1 MYTPFLE
8 NKMSLKVI
16 PTNIGG
22 FNLPF
27 AQLQGPL
34 SSLFQN
40 QNPKN
45 LVYPADLGSNP
56 AMGHAVLFE
65 VFDYKTGFGDAT
77 TNLLGD
83 VTSKISASSIAKT
96 FGGTTSQNIEAA
108 KNLGVNAV
116 EAGNN
121 YIKETIAN
129 PSAAVSAL
137 SGPAGSAARLALAAV
152 TAPSYQRQKKN
163 QLATIA
169 LYMPDTLNVTYNSN
183 YGEVNL
189 TDSLGAKGFIGS
201 AISDAMKSYDKGG
214 IDEAQKI
221 LIKEYGTAYLAGKV
235 GNLLG
240 ANIGDLLQQ
249 AAGLYV
255 NPQTQL
261 LYRGVDLRTF
271 TLEFIFTP
279 KSAQEAKSTKDICDS
294 FAYYS
299 LPDLAGAGGG
309 TAGQFL
315 TPPQLFTIK
324 FKFLGKNDILG
335 SVSSVFSSALS
346 NSGLGFLTTSSPT
359 NTITNGNTAKIMT
372 INECVLQNVNVDYA
386 PNGWAAYSDGHP
398 VQTRLMLTF
407 KEMSMP
413 TKQSIDNSRVQNNY
427 NNAQYMGSAIDNEV
441 SSLGGTREDFMT
453 GSNGFGNYGE

>member
-22 FNLPF
+22 FNIPF

-45 LVYPADLGSNP
+45 LLYPADLGSNP
-56 AMGHAVLFE
+56 AMGHAVMFE
-65 VFDYKTGFGDAT
+65 IFDYKTGFGDAVT
-77 TNLLGD
+77 KVIGD
-83 VTSKISASSIAKT
+83 PNDLVSKIRSSFPSNLEEAKAK
-96 FGGTTSQNIEAA
+96 GLEAYE
-108 KNLGVNAV
+108 NVNNSISNAV
-116 EAGNN
+116 SNPKIAVNN
-121 YIKETIAN
+121 LMDYGAKI
-129 PSAAVSAL
+129 
-137 SGPAGSAARLALAAV
+137 GPAALAAV
-152 TAPSYQRQKKN
+152 TAPSYQRETKN
-163 QLATIA
+163 PLATIS

-183 YGEVNL
+183 YGEVHL
-189 TDSLGAKGFIGS
+189 TDSLGPKGFLGS
-201 AISDAMKSYDKGG
+201 AISDTMKSYDKGG
-214 IDEAQKI
+214 IDAAQKI
-221 LIKEYGTAYLAGKV
+221 LIREYGTAAVAKKV
-235 GNLLG
+235 GDALG
-240 ANIGDLLQQ
+240 TDISGLLQQ

-261 LYRGVDLRTF
+261 LYKGVDLRVF

-279 KSAQEAKSTKDICDS
+279 KSAQEAQTAKDICDS

-299 LPDLAGAGGG
+299 LPGLAGAGGG
-309 TAGQFL
+309 KAGQFL
-315 TPPQLFTIK
+315 TPPQLFRIK
-324 FKFLGKNDILG
+324 FKFLGKNDVLG

-346 NSGLGFLTTSSPT
+346 NSGLGFLTTSNPT

-372 INECVLQNVNVDYA
+372 INECVLQKVDVDYA

-398 VQTRLMLTF
+398 IQTRLMLTF

-413 TKQSIDNSRVQNNY
+413 TKQSIDNSRVVANY
-427 NNAQYMGSAIDNEV
+427 NWQDSIGK
-441 SSLGGTREDFMT
+441 
-453 GSNGFGNYGE
+453 YGEDATKYFNGNQEAIENMKKNGI

>member
-8 NKMSLKVI
+8 ITMSLKVI

-65 VFDYKTGFGDAT
+65 VFDYKTGFGEAT

-83 VTSKISASSIAKT
+83 VNSKISASSIAKT
-96 FGGTTSQNIEAA
+96 FSGTTAQNIEAA

-116 EAGNN
+116 EVGNN

-129 PSAAVSAL
+129 PSAAVNAL

-152 TAPSYQRQKKN
+152 TAPSYQRQTKN

-221 LIKEYGTAYLAGKV
+221 LIREYGTAYLAGKV

-261 LYRGVDLRTF
+261 LYRGVDLRVF

-279 KSAQEAKSTKDICDS
+279 KSAQEAQATKDICDS
-294 FAYYS
+294 FAFYS
-299 LPDLAGAGGG
+299 LPGLAGAGAGK
-309 TAGQFL
+309 AGQYL
-315 TPPQLFTIK
+315 TPPQLFGIK
-324 FKFLGKNDILG
+324 FKFLGKNDVLG

-372 INECVLQNVNVDYA
+372 LSDCVLLKVDVDYA

-413 TKQSIDNSRVQNNY
+413 TKQSIDNSRVVSNYRNETAVQAAGFESVAALSKFDANNP
-427 NNAQYMGSAIDNEV
+427 GLNE
-441 SSLGGTREDFMT
+441 
-453 GSNGFGNYGE
+453 Y